1 MDWLLA
7 ALALFNLVAMVTVF
21 TPRAVPRR
29 AVPWALFGSALL
41 ATELAWV
48 WLPVQALLAW
58 LMSQGGALES
68 GLGSFAM
75 FILAATWPGLVW
87 SIWMST
93 KAEGAVENALV
104 AGLGYN
110 YRREIP
116 LGIQTAMRQ
125 EVRFRDWRRPLAMSR
140 PDVEVIRHL
149 PYGPAG
155 VRQQLDI
162 YRPRVIPKEGCPVLL
177 QIHGGAWM
185 MGDKGGQALPL
196 MYEMASRGWICV
208 AANYRL
214 SPSVSFPTH
223 LHDCKEALCWI
234 RINGREYGMN
244 PDFVAVTGGSAG
256 GHLTALMG
264 LTANRPELQP
274 GHPDVDTSVQAAVPF
289 YGVYDFLV
297 RYNQHP
303 NDEVYQRF
311 LTGKVMH
318 ETLQDNPELWD
329 LASPVAQISQDAP
342 PFMVLHGTHDSLAVV
357 NEGRVFSQKLR
368 ETSDSPVVYVEMP
381 GAEHAWEV
389 VHSLRTE
396 HTVDGVH
403 RFLEWVRA
411 GNAEKKAAAQDTA
424 ESVPRVDEP
433 SQETK
438 PAEEAEL
445 TEA

>member
-7 ALALFNLVAMVTVF
+7 ALALFNLVSMVTVF
-21 TPRAVPRR
+21 SPRAVPRR
-29 AVPWALFGSALL
+29 AVPWALFGTALL
-41 ATELAWV
+41 ATELAWI
-48 WLPVQALLAW
+48 WLPLQMFLAW
-58 LMSQGGALES
+58 LFTLGGALES
-68 GLGSFAM
+68 GLGGVAM
-75 FILAATWPGLVW
+75 FILAVSWIGLAW

-93 KAEGAVENALV
+93 KAAATVENALV

-110 YRREIP
+110 YRSKIP
-116 LGIQTAMRQ
+116 SRIQGKLRQQVSFSDWSHPWRMR
-125 EVRFRDWRRPLAMSR
+125 R
-140 PDVEVIRHL
+140 PDVEVIRHI

-162 YRPRVIPKEGCPVLL
+162 YRPRVIPEGGCPVLL

-223 LHDCKEALCWI
+223 LTDCKAALCWV
-234 RINGREYGMN
+234 REHGAEYGMD
-244 PDFVAVTGGSAG
+244 PGFVAVTGGSAG
-256 GHLTALMG
+256 GHLSALMG

-274 GHPDVDTSVQAAVPF
+274 DHPDTDTSVQACIPF

-297 RYNQHP
+297 RYDQHP
-303 NDEVYQRF
+303 NRRVYTRF
-311 LTGKVMH
+311 LSGKVMH
-318 ETLQDNPELWD
+318 ETLEDNPALWD
-329 LASPVAQISQDAP
+329 LASPVAQIHADAP
-342 PFMVLHGTHDSLAVV
+342 PYMILHGTHDSLAVV

-368 ETSDSPVVYVEMP
+368 EVSQNPVIYVEMP
-381 GAEHAWEV
+381 GAEHAWEI

-411 GNAEKKAAAQDTA
+411 DY
-424 ESVPRVDEP
+424 EP
-433 SQETK
+433 AGE
-438 PAEEAEL
+438 
-445 TEA
+445 

>member
-7 ALALFNLVAMVTVF
+7 ALALFNLVSMITVF
-21 TPRAVPRR
+21 SPRSVPRR
-29 AVPWALFGSALL
+29 AVPWALFGTALL
-41 ATELAWV
+41 ATELAWI
-48 WLPVQALLAW
+48 WLPVQAVIAW
-58 LMSQGGALES
+58 LLSLGGALDS

-75 FILAATWPGLVW
+75 FVLALTWLGLVW

-93 KAEGAVENALV
+93 KAEPAVENALIQ
-104 AGLGYN
+104 GLGYN

-116 LGIQTAMRQ
+116 LQIQTNLRQ
-125 EVRFRDWRRPLAMSR
+125 DVTFKDWYRPLAMRR
-140 PDVEVIRHL
+140 PDVEVIRHI

-162 YRPRVIPKEGCPVLL
+162 YRPRFIPEEGCPVLL

-196 MYEMASRGWICV
+196 MYKLASRGWICV

-223 LHDCKEALCWI
+223 LHDCKSALCWI
-234 RINGREYGMN
+234 RENGREYGMN
-244 PDFVAVTGGSAG
+244 PEFVAVTGGSAG
-256 GHLTALMG
+256 GHLSAMMG
-264 LTANRPELQP
+264 LTENRPELQP
-274 GHPDVDTSVQAAVPF
+274 DNPDTDTSVQACIPF

-297 RYNQHP
+297 RYDQHP
-303 NDEVYQRF
+303 NRRVYERF
-311 LTGKVMH
+311 LTGKVLH
-318 ETLQDNPELWD
+318 ETLADNPDLWD
-329 LASPVAQISQDAP
+329 LASPVAQIHPDAP
-342 PFMVLHGTHDSLAVV
+342 PFMVIHGALDSLAAVS
-357 NEGRVFSQKLR
+357 EGRVFSQKLR
-368 ETSDSPVVYVEMP
+368 ETSTNPVVYLELP

-411 GNAEKKAAAQDTA
+411 GNASPSEAQTG
-424 ESVPRVDEP
+424 
-433 SQETK
+433 
-438 PAEEAEL
+438 
-445 TEA
+445 